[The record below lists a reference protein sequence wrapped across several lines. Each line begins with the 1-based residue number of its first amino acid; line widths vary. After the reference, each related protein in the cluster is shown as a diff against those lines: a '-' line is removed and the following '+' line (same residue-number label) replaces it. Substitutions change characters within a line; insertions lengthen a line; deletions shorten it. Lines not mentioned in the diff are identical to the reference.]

1 MTSHHIIRI
10 HWSLQRS
17 LWFDFIWISLVQFG
31 LVGIP
36 DVYECVSLGGGP
48 GGLDAYWGTPHPY
61 HPPPGLNHTA
71 MRDAQRNTTRTPT
84 WHFQT
89 APLSPSQDRARCPI
103 PHCGIGQRTIIYIQL
118 NCFCHA
124 HLYIHFYSLPK
135 RRKGFFLLWQQ
146 LYQQLSFQT
155 GNMQWNQYIIN
166 LFKTK
171 LIFGIP
177 LDVFWDIINM
187 QSNWIFNWIGTE
199 NYYFQK

>member
-1 MTSHHIIRI
+1 MVWFYLDIISPV
-10 HWSLQRS
+10 WSGWDS
-17 LWFDFIWISLVQFG
+17 WCVWV
-31 LVGIP
+31 
-36 DVYECVSLGGGP
+36 CVSRWWPRWIGCILGST
-48 GGLDAYWGTPHPY
+48 TPLP
-61 HPPPGLNHTA
+61 PPPGLNHTA

>member
-1 MTSHHIIRI
+1 MCMSVCLSVVAPVDWMHIGEHHPPTTPPRV
-10 HWSLQRS
+10 WTTQRCAM
-17 LWFDFIWISLVQFG
+17 LN
-31 LVGIP
+31 
-36 DVYECVSLGGGP
+36 
-48 GGLDAYWGTPHPY
+48 ATPHALP
-61 HPPPGLNHTA
+61 HDISKQLLCHLAKTEHAVQSHTV
-71 MRDAQRNTTRTPT
+71 
-84 WHFQT
+84 
-89 APLSPSQDRARCPI
+89 
-103 PHCGIGQRTIIYIQL
+103 QRTIIYIQL